1 MILYFAPIIF
11 SQAGFPSRQGS
22 FLASGISGIINFIF
36 TIPAQLYVDK
46 VGRRPPLLIG
56 GLIISA
62 ALLTLGSLY
71 ASYGVPLPDGGTG
84 LVSGPPKYIAIT
96 SIYIIVAAFA
106 STWAIVGKL
115 YTAEIIPNLYRARA
129 CAVQLWTNW
138 TVNFVVAFTA
148 PYFLSKSGSG
158 PYFMYGGFTL
168 FGVVVLAKWMPETK
182 GLGLERIAEVFA
194 IPPEEREMLT
204 LATGRDT
211 PSVGEGERRRA
222 ARERRTSEA

>member
-1 MILYFAPIIF
+1 VILYFAPIIF

-211 PSVGEGERRRA
+211 P
-222 ARERRTSEA
+222 